1 MLDNLLD
8 IEVAYSLLRGG
19 AQDNENDPI
28 DINYEKL
35 KTKIEVGSRRS
46 ERCYVKGN
54 LQILQLAVVVPQ
66 VVDKSAKEADII
78 LQYVK
83 NTHAATHNTYTLE
96 VQEVSSMAACLFFV
110 CVFVVA
116 LTRFFFCFFFLQLL
130 DLQNKARGGAPALPS
145 IRRVAQP
152 AATVARLSH
161 HQLRGYNV
169 SGSPHRP
176 ARGSSGE
183 FRNV

>member
-1 MLDNLLD
+1 MGTLLAEGLFADNS
-8 IEVAYSLLRGG
+8 SLLF
-19 AQDNENDPI
+19 
-28 DINYEKL
+28 
-35 KTKIEVGSRRS
+35 
-46 ERCYVKGN
+46 
-54 LQILQLAVVVPQ
+54 VVPQ
-66 VVDKSAKEADII
+66 VIDKSAKEADII

-96 VQEVSSMAACLFFV
+96 VQEVSNMAAWLFFWGL
-110 CVFVVA
+110 C
-116 LTRFFFCFFFLQLL
+116 LCCRSRQDFFQPL
-130 DLQNKARGGAPALPS
+130 DLQNTARGGAPALPS

-176 ARGSSGE
+176 SRGSSGA
-183 FRNV
+183 FPKRLD